1 MNKRICVVND
11 RLFYLGDGRK
21 LEIFHFQYEFPLKKT
36 SILFIECDEI
46 ICNRKNTNGLC
57 ASILFKYML
66 WWLGVI
72 GKLHNDECLIYLF
85 TGEVLNGTPNTFTNS
100 QYNYWFKYLRGQFS
114 PVLINSTHDNVNF

>member
-1 MNKRICVVND
+1 MIIFDRRLYDPCHITGPKTYIIDKDHFFKYNFQSFNFMNKRICVVND
-11 RLFYLGDGRK
+11 RFFYFGGGRK

-66 WWLGVI
+66 W
-72 GKLHNDECLIYLF
+72 
-85 TGEVLNGTPNTFTNS
+85 
-100 QYNYWFKYLRGQFS
+100 
-114 PVLINSTHDNVNF
+114 